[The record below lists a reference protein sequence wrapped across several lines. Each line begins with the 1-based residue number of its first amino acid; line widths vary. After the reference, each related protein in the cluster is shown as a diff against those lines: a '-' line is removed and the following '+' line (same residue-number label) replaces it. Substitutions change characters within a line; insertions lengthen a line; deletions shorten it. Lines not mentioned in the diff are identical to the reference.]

1 MPTVK
6 TNVLLVED
14 NPGDVR
20 LVKEALSEVEKPQF
34 EFLHRETLAQAMES
48 CSSHTPD
55 AILLD
60 LGLPDSQGL
69 DTVRRMREAAHEAPI
84 VVLTVRDEEQL
95 AIQSLHEGAQDYLPK
110 SQISGALI
118 WRALRYAMER
128 QHIQLELLNLSLV
141 DELTGLNNR
150 RGFLALG
157 EHYVKLANRSGTLFM
172 VAFVDVDDMKDI
184 NDRFGHQEGNR
195 ALVETANVLKDSC
208 RRSDI
213 LARMGGDEFAMLIA
227 DADLTCGNVI
237 VDRIREKVKSQNA
250 SPGRRYKLS
259 LSIGLV
265 AANVTQHAELERLL
279 DEADKAMYDG
289 KQTKKN
295 SGVPHDTASR

>member
-1 MPTVK
+1 MPTAK

-14 NPGDVR
+14 NPGDAR
-20 LVKEALSEVEKPQF
+20 LVKEALCEIAKPPL
-34 EFLHRETLAQAMES
+34 ELVHRETLAQAIGF
-48 CSSHTPD
+48 CADNTPD

-69 DTVRRMREAAHEAPI
+69 DTVRRIRDASPEAPI
-84 VVLTVRDEEQL
+84 AVLTVRDEEQL
-95 AIQSLHEGAQDYLPK
+95 AIQALHEGAQDYLPK
-110 SQISGALI
+110 SQISGPLI

-172 VAFVDVDDMKDI
+172 IAFVDIDNMKDI

-195 ALVETANVLKDSC
+195 LLVEAANILKDSC

-213 LARMGGDEFAMLIA
+213 LARMGGDEFALLIA
-227 DADLTCGNVI
+227 DADTTCGNVI
-237 VDRIREKVKSQNA
+237 VNRIQDKTKSQNA
-250 SPGRRYKLS
+250 TPGRRYALS

-279 DEADKAMYDG
+279 DEADKAMYDS
-289 KQTKKN
+289 KQRKKQ
-295 SGVPHDTASR
+295 SATIPVL

>member
-1 MPTVK
+1 MPTAK

-14 NPGDVR
+14 NPGDAR
-20 LVKEALSEVEKPQF
+20 LVKEALSDFAKFPF
-34 EFLHRETLAQAMES
+34 ELIHRETLAQAMEF
-48 CSSHTPD
+48 CSSDTPD

-69 DTVRRMREAAHEAPI
+69 DTVRRIRDAAPEAPI
-84 VVLTVRDEEQL
+84 AVLTVRDEEQL

-172 VAFVDVDDMKDI
+172 VAFIDVDNMKDI

-195 ALVETANVLKDSC
+195 ALVEAANVLKDSC

-227 DADLTCGNVI
+227 DADTTCGNVI
-237 VDRIREKVKSQNA
+237 VDRIQEKVTLCNA
-250 SPGRRYKLS
+250 APGRHYALS

-279 DEADKAMYDG
+279 DEADKAMYDA
-289 KQTKKN
+289 KQRKKQ
-295 SGVPHDTASR
+295 SARIPLS

>member
-1 MPTVK
+1 MPTAQTK
-6 TNVLLVED
+6 VLLVED

-20 LVKEALSEVEKPQF
+20 LVKEALSEIAKMRF
-34 EFLHRETLAQAMES
+34 ELVHRETLAQAIEF
-48 CSSHTPD
+48 CSSNMPD

-69 DTVRRMREAAHEAPI
+69 DTVRRIRDAAPEAPI
-84 VVLTVRDEEQL
+84 AVLTVRDEEQL
-95 AIQSLHEGAQDYLPK
+95 AIESLHAGAQDYLPK

-172 VAFVDVDDMKDI
+172 VGFIDVNGMKDI
-184 NDRFGHQEGNR
+184 NDKFGHQEGNR
-195 ALVETANVLKDSC
+195 ALVEVANVLKDSC

-213 LARMGGDEFAMLIA
+213 LARMGGDEFALLIA
-227 DADLTCGNVI
+227 DADTMCGNVI
-237 VDRIREKVKSQNA
+237 ADRIQEKLESHNS
-250 SPGRRYKLS
+250 SPGRRYPLS

-279 DEADKAMYDG
+279 DEADKAMYDA
-289 KQTKKN
+289 KQRKRQSEKSTLA
-295 SGVPHDTASR
+295 VD

>member
-1 MPTVK
+1 MSNAMAK
-6 TNVLLVED
+6 ILLVED

-20 LVKEALSEVEKPQF
+20 LIKEALSEIAKLRF
-34 EFLHRETLAQAMES
+34 ELIHCETLSQALEF
-48 CSSHTPD
+48 CSQKVPD

-69 DTVRRMREAAHEAPI
+69 DTVRRVHGAAPQTPI
-84 VVLTVRDEEQL
+84 AVLTVRDEEDL

-110 SQISGALI
+110 SQISGALV

-157 EHYVKLANRSGTLFM
+157 EHFVKLANRSGMPFM
-172 VAFVDVDDMKDI
+172 VAFVDLDDMKKI
-184 NDRFGHQEGNR
+184 NDTFGHQEGNR
-195 ALVETANVLKDSC
+195 ALVEAANVLRDSC

-213 LARMGGDEFAMLIA
+213 LCRMGGDEFAILIA
-227 DADLTCGNVI
+227 DVNTTCGDVVI
-237 VDRIREKVKSQNA
+237 RRIQQKLDSCNTD
-250 SPGRRYKLS
+250 PDRRYPLS
-259 LSIGLV
+259 LSIGIV
-265 AANVTQHAELERLL
+265 AANITEPANLEQLL
-279 DEADKAMYDG
+279 HEADALMYAQ
-289 KQTKKN
+289 KQKKKN
-295 SGVPHDTASR
+295 PELFSSNR

>member
-1 MPTVK
+1 MPTAK

-14 NPGDVR
+14 NPGDAR
-20 LVKEALSEVEKPQF
+20 LVKEALSEIAKLRF
-34 EFLHRETLAQAMES
+34 ELVHRETLAQAIEF
-48 CSSHTPD
+48 CASSTPD

-69 DTVRRMREAAHEAPI
+69 DTVRRIRDAAPGAPI
-84 VVLTVRDEEQL
+84 AVLTVRDEEQL
-95 AIQSLHEGAQDYLPK
+95 AIQALHEGAQDYLPK
-110 SQISGALI
+110 SQISGGLI

-128 QHIQLELLNLSLV
+128 QQIQLELLNLSLV

-172 VAFVDVDDMKDI
+172 VAFIDVDSMKEI

-195 ALVETANVLKDSC
+195 ALVEAANILKDSC

-227 DADLTCGNVI
+227 DADTACGNVI
-237 VDRIREKVKSQNA
+237 VDRIHEKVKSQNA
-250 SPGRRYKLS
+250 VPGRRYTLS
-259 LSIGLV
+259 LSVGLV
-265 AANVTQHAELERLL
+265 AANVTQHAELDRLL
-279 DEADKAMYDG
+279 DEADQAMYDA
-289 KQTKKN
+289 KQRKK
-295 SGVPHDTASR
+295 HALK